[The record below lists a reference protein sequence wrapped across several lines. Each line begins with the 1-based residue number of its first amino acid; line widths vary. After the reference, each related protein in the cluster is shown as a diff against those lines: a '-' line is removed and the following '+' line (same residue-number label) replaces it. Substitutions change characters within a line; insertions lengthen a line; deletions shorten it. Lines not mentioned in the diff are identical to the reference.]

1 MKCVM
6 SGMLVLIVG
15 LSAVVIGQERS
26 DNDPNAT
33 TTRQTTSSDTTTGTG
48 TARTSADGT
57 RDHRDEPGFN
67 PGWLGLVGLVG
78 LAGLMPKNRHDD
90 RVHTDHNIKR

>member
-1 MKCVM
+1 
-6 SGMLVLIVG
+6 MLVLILG
-15 LSAVVIGQERS
+15 LTSVAIGQERS
-26 DNDPNAT
+26 DADPNTT
-33 TTRQTTSSDTTTGTG
+33 TTRQTTGTGTTTGSG
-48 TARTSADGT
+48 TTRTSADST

-67 PGWLGLVGLVG
+67 PGWLGLLGLAG